1 MVASTVK
8 ITLII
13 TTYNWKEALS
23 LCLES
28 VSRQSFP
35 PVEVIVADDGSS
47 SDTGEFVRNFA
58 EQASF
63 PVFHCWQKDR
73 GFRLARIRNKA
84 ISQARGDYIILI
96 DGDIVLGKRFLEDH
110 ASFAKAGFF
119 SQGRR
124 VLLSDDLTEQAIAK
138 GRLPD
143 LLFVRKGVGNRK
155 NLFYSSLMARLFA
168 FGNRRLA
175 GIKGCNVA
183 FWRKDCLRVNGFNEE
198 FTGWGR
204 EDSEFAMRLLNMGI
218 RRRNIRF
225 NAIACHLYHSVND
238 RKNLSVNDQIL
249 QKTIEE
255 GLKWCEHGI
264 DKHITSQ
271 NDISE

>member
-1 MVASTVK
+1 M
-8 ITLII
+8 
-13 TTYNWKEALS
+13 S

-28 VSRQSFP
+28 VFGQSLLPF
-35 PVEVIVADDGSS
+35 EVIVADDGSTH
-47 SDTGEFVRNFA
+47 DTGELVRNFSG
-58 EQASF
+58 QAPF

-73 GFRLARIRNKA
+73 GFRAARIRNKA
-84 ISQARGDYIILI
+84 IARARGDYIVLI
-96 DGDIVLGKRFLEDH
+96 DGDMILEKRFIEDH
-110 ASFAKAGFF
+110 TRFSNIGFF
-119 SQGRR
+119 SQGGR
-124 VLLSDDLTEQAIAK
+124 VLLSNELAGQVIER

-155 NLFYSSLMARLFA
+155 NFLHSSF
-168 FGNRRLA
+168 LA
-175 GIKGCNVA
+175 GLFLYARQGLTGVKTCNFA
-183 FWRKDCLRVNGFNEE
+183 FWREDCLRVNGFNEK

-204 EDSEFAMRLLNMGI
+204 EDSEFAARLLNTGVK
-218 RRRNIRF
+218 RRNIRF

-238 RKNLSVNDQIL
+238 RENLSVNDQIL

-271 NDISE
+271 NDIYE